1 MSAAPMSCRA
11 GTTLVA
17 TICTDGCSL
26 GIKRLRT
33 QSTGTGRSSVAC
45 SCGAFAQWKGFHGNA
60 ALRAPATATAG
71 RFRHGS
77 ERVGH
82 FRTPLHWETLEHPV
96 FPYQLVKSS
105 SIMAPTREQQQSR
118 IPSCQRVTLP
128 HSTLQSSVRCPV
140 SSVLVCPVQLPA
152 T

>member
-96 FPYQLVKSS
+96 FPYQLGTEAPRVAQPDRVAQDFFICIPFSFTSRVPFILSS
-105 SIMAPTREQQQSR
+105 LLSKFKAGSLSGTS
-118 IPSCQRVTLP
+118 
-128 HSTLQSSVRCPV
+128 
-140 SSVLVCPVQLPA
+140 
-152 T
+152 

>member
-1 MSAAPMSCRA
+1 MSCRA

-105 SIMAPTREQQQSR
+105 SIMAPKWIVEWMTDKASSMRSGR
-118 IPSCQRVTLP
+118 SDHTI
-128 HSTLQSSVRCPV
+128 LQLITNVMS
-140 SSVLVCPVQLPA
+140 
-152 T
+152 